1 MTTPPR
7 KFPGNLPILAVRREW
22 DCPNCETQDVTERA
36 DAHTQMHMCPG
47 LGGLALPLVEKAR
60 RPGGK
65 RSVRVSPVLRQ
76 DYVGKE
82 KGLVYNDEGQPIMA
96 AVTEYGDGSNDVA
109 VFAPVVRVEMRQ

>member
-1 MTTPPR
+1 MPPKPR
-7 KFPGNLPILAVRREW
+7 NTNPRIPILSVRREW
-22 DCPNCETQDVTERA
+22 DCPNCETADVTERA
-36 DAHTQMHMCPG
+36 DVHTQMHHCPG
-47 LGGLALPLVEKAR
+47 MGGLALPLVEVAR

-65 RSVRVSPVLRQ
+65 RSVRVSPVVRQ

-109 VFAPVVRVEMRQ
+109 VFAPVVRVEMRR

>member
-1 MTTPPR
+1 MPAKPR
-7 KFPGNLPILAVRREW
+7 KDIPILNPRKEW
-22 DCPNCETQDVTERA
+22 DCPNCETEDVTEVA
-36 DAHTQMHMCPG
+36 QPHTRMHACAGMRG
-47 LGGLALPLVEKAR
+47 LTLPMVEKAR
-60 RPGGK
+60 RPAGK
-65 RSVRVSPVLRQ
+65 RSVRVSPVLRE